1 MQVQPKDTSG
11 DIDLDALLKGDPV
24 AFERVVQK
32 ESPRLFRMIMR
43 IVQDEDE
50 ARSVMQETYLQAFKR
65 LDTFRR
71 ESKFSTWLYAIGL
84 NLARASLRK
93 MKRFDALEED
103 KIDRLQPTFTGG
115 MFSQSPEA
123 WNPQKMAERAE
134 RKQLVHDA
142 IAELPVRG
150 LIVTAQAKTEG
161 FDFMSRFFAPQLNIP
176 EDPVTGSAHCC
187 LGPYWAERL
196 GKQEMTGYQAS
207 ARGGVVHVRVAGD
220 RVVLGGDAVTVLRGT
235 LVSEDDQKEE

>member
-1 MQVQPKDTSG
+1 MRT
-11 DIDLDALLKGDPV
+11 LLKGDAN
-24 AFERVVQK
+24 AFERLVQK

-50 ARSVMQETYLQAFKR
+50 AQSVMQETYLQAYKR

-103 KIDRLQPTFTGG
+103 KMDRLQPSFTGG
-115 MFSQSPEA
+115 MFTESPEA

-134 RKQLVHDA
+134 RKKLVHDA
-142 IAELPVRG
+142 IAELPVDYRTVLTLRDIEELSTTEVAQSLDISEGAVRVRLHRALQALRG
-150 LIVTAQAKTEG
+150 L
-161 FDFMSRFFAPQLNIP
+161 L
-176 EDPVTGSAHCC
+176 
-187 LGPYWAERL
+187 
-196 GKQEMTGYQAS
+196 
-207 ARGGVVHVRVAGD
+207 
-220 RVVLGGDAVTVLRGT
+220 
-235 LVSEDDQKEE
+235 DQYFR